1 MELTKK
7 TTILFPAELHE
18 RLTRLAEV
26 RGVSLGELVRRA
38 CEERYGLVS
47 PEERLAAVREVAAL
61 SLPVGDV
68 ERLTEESVP
77 HPDDLLP

>member
-7 TTILFPAELHE
+7 STILFPADLHE

-26 RGVSLGELVRRA
+26 QGVSLGELVRRA

-47 PEERLAAVREVAAL
+47 PDERLMAVREVAAL
-61 SLPVGDV
+61 SIPVDDV
-68 ERLTEESVP
+68 EQMEEESVP
-77 HPDDLLP
+77 HPDELLP